1 MHIVDLKGEGTRLA
15 LFGKICNGA
24 LKLRAGRL
32 KACPTVLAE
41 TLELTQGSIEGSL
54 DAGLV
59 ARKVL
64 DGAGVAGIVKEYEGL
79 TLGI

>member
-1 MHIVDLKGEGTRLA
+1 M
-15 LFGKICNGA
+15 FGKICNVNRM
-24 LKLRAGRL
+24 LRLRWRRRFRLRAGRL